1 MRRLIVGP
9 FLEIL
14 IDGDIVGE
22 DDGYARVGCRA
33 VERDALSGFLASQPE
48 VMPYSRSRAMPV
60 SMPVFKARSPLI
72 FLDRYP
78 MHADY
83 SINEIPTQ
91 CH

>member
-48 VMPYSRSRAMPV
+48 VTRGPGDMQLRARAT
-60 SMPVFKARSPLI
+60 SATKAT
-72 FLDRYP
+72 FL
-78 MHADY
+78 
-83 SINEIPTQ
+83 TFF
-91 CH
+91 

>member
-48 VMPYSRSRAMPV
+48 VTRTVCRIAGHVLCLFRSQ
-60 SMPVFKARSPLI
+60 PLKQ
-72 FLDRYP
+72 DRL
-78 MHADY
+78 
-83 SINEIPTQ
+83 
-91 CH
+91 

>member
-60 SMPVFKARSPLI
+60 SMPAFKARGPLI
-72 FLDRYP
+72 FLDR
-78 MHADY
+78 
-83 SINEIPTQ
+83 
-91 CH
+91 

>member
-1 MRRLIVGP
+1 MHRLIVGP

-48 VMPYSRSRAMPV
+48 VYLYVCRIAGHVLCLFR
-60 SMPVFKARSPLI
+60 
-72 FLDRYP
+72 
-78 MHADY
+78 
-83 SINEIPTQ
+83 
-91 CH
+91 C

>member
-33 VERDALSGFLASQPE
+33 VERDALSGFLASQP
-48 VMPYSRSRAMPV
+48 V
-60 SMPVFKARSPLI
+60 
-72 FLDRYP
+72 
-78 MHADY
+78 
-83 SINEIPTQ
+83 
-91 CH
+91 